1 MDRLEREI
9 TTLKNRFEEIEW
21 NLLLSNESNNEV
33 VRNQEQMEHRLNN
46 LEESHEDLEKKVTMV
61 QEDVGLIR
69 EYLNNAITRIN
80 DLHRCLDEW
89 ADKDLRCNEKMFV
102 SDDDDDDDDDDEFD
116 LTDCSEK
123 ITLEIQQMKDND
135 SMNN

>member
-61 QEDVGLIR
+61 QEDIGLIR

-89 ADKDLRCNEKMFV
+89 VDKDLRCNEKMFV
-102 SDDDDDDDDDDEFD
+102 SDDDDDDDDEFD

-123 ITLEIQQMKDND
+123 ITLEVQQMKDND

>member
-21 NLLLSNESNNEV
+21 HLLLSNESNNEV

-61 QEDVGLIR
+61 LEDVELIR
-69 EYLNNAITRIN
+69 EYMNNAITRIN
-80 DLHRCLDEW
+80 DLHQCLGKL
-89 ADKDLRCNEKMFV
+89 ADKDLQCNETMFV
-102 SDDDDDDDDDDEFD
+102 SDDDDDDDDEFD
-116 LTDCSEK
+116 MTDCSER
-123 ITLEIQQMKDND
+123 ITLEIQQLKDND
-135 SMNN
+135 SLNN

>member
-9 TTLKNRFEEIEW
+9 TMLKNRFEEIEW
-21 NLLLSNESNNEV
+21 SLLLSNETNSEV

-61 QEDVGLIR
+61 MEDVELIR

-80 DLHRCLDEW
+80 DLHRCLDELV
-89 ADKDLRCNEKMFV
+89 DKDLRCYEKMFV
-102 SDDDDDDDDDDEFD
+102 SDDDDDDDDFD

-123 ITLEIQQMKDND
+123 IDLEVQQMKDNNI
-135 SMNN
+135 MNN